1 MTARRLCHGSVGHV
15 HMTLGTWPLS
25 DKCSGRPVQ
34 ASARY
39 AGQARE
45 QTMLVD
51 LAELAALAEG
61 ERFARPGR
69 RAASHRSAR
78 RYCSLR
84 RRTYP

>member
-25 DKCSGRPVQ
+25 DKRSGRPVQ

-61 ERFARPGR
+61 ETLYRQTAR
-69 RAASHRSAR
+69 
-78 RYCSLR
+78 
-84 RRTYP
+84 